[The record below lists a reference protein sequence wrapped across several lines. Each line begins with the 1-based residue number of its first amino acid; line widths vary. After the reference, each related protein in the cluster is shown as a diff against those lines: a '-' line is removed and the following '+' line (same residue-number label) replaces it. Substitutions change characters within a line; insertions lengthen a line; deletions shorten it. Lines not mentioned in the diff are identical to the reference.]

1 MTISSGFNASQ
12 PLRSLSSQTPLATV
26 RPTSTSTP
34 NGAPTN
40 TRVEASI
47 TDVPFDGFL
56 KYKNYDVGVTTDG
69 VTQNFKGGFV
79 YGPGHH
85 IAAIAAMVFDEQ
97 LNPHPILKTGDTRL
111 SRANRDKPYVQ
122 DGFVAGRMDHAG
134 ASSSQIALSELAEE
148 VGGEVVSGTF
158 RPLGTAV
165 SPTMPNESTE
175 SDAYFVAAVKIS
187 GNPYGDGGSMEVT
200 DLIGPKIMTPLDA
213 IAATDRGEVS
223 ESSRT
228 RTLFGRGFDS
238 IGFAPQLGAYVHDHP
253 QLAAKFDTLG
263 LGEVIDIRGQL
274 QPSEIPLPRP
284 RAETLEAMV
293 NDVVTSS
300 RKDVT
305 VSSGSLMV
313 DARTHHAVN
322 KNGVITALE
331 GEFKNQYLHLD
342 YDRAKVGSYYID
354 AERGPML
361 AMTTQARPALAFAPW
376 SPKVMRRDVADIKIS
391 RDQDISGQLPEGARS
406 LGSPSG
412 ASAGQS
418 DLYYHFLA
426 QEVAPPTAE
435 TAGDYVS
442 LGEALTLCR
451 QGDGDAQTEALCERL
466 ADDLGWIPNLGMSVD
481 QARALMGK

>member
-1 MTISSGFNASQ
+1 MTD
-12 PLRSLSSQTPLATV
+12 
-26 RPTSTSTP
+26 
-34 NGAPTN
+34 
-40 TRVEASI
+40 TRVEANI

-56 KYKNYDVGVTTDG
+56 KYKNYEVGVTQDG
-69 VTQNFKGGFV
+69 VTQSYQGGFV

-111 SRANRDKPYVQ
+111 SRADRGKPYVQ

-134 ASSSQIALSELAEE
+134 ASSSKIALSELAEE
-148 VGGEVVSGTF
+148 VGGEVVPGTF

-200 DLIGPKIMTPLDA
+200 DLIGPKIMTPREA
-213 IAATDRGEVS
+213 IAATDRSEVS

-228 RTLFGRGFDS
+228 RTLLGRGFDS
-238 IGFAPQLGAYVHDHP
+238 IGFVPQLDVYVHDHP
-253 QLAAKFDTLG
+253 KLASNFDTLG
-263 LGEVIDIRGQL
+263 LGDVIDIRAQL
-274 QPSEIPLPRP
+274 QPSAIPQPRP
-284 RAETLEAMV
+284 RAESLEAMV

-300 RKDVT
+300 RKDVM
-305 VSSGSLMV
+305 VSSESLMV
-313 DARTHHAVN
+313 DAKTHHAVN
-322 KNGVITALE
+322 KNGVITTLE
-331 GEFKNQYLHLD
+331 SEFKNQYLHLD
-342 YDRAKVGSYYID
+342 YDRAKVGTYYLD
-354 AERGPML
+354 PERGPML
-361 AMTTQARPALAFAPW
+361 AMTTQARPALAFAPE

-391 RDQDISGQLPEGARS
+391 RELEIDEQLPEGARS

-426 QEVAPPTAE
+426 QVVSPPKAE
-435 TAGDYVS
+435 ESADYVTLS
-442 LGEALTLCR
+442 EALTLCR
-451 QGDGDAQTEALCERL
+451 QGDGDSQTEAFCERL

-481 QARALMGK
+481 QARALMAS